1 MNDVAVLLGAEPEAA
16 EVELKE
22 MLDFEISLAHILT
35 PSEERRNA
43 TTLYNPTTLGE
54 LQTLEGLPPSWTEYV
69 RTLFEGKLKQ
79 YLCVLVCFIFTSYL
93 PFPIKRDVIPP
104 PSITQP
110 H

>member
-22 MLDFEISLAHILT
+22 MLEFEISLANILT

-54 LQTLEGLPPSWTEYV
+54 LPALEGLPPSWTEYV
-69 RTLFEGKLKQ
+69 RTLFEGKLK
-79 YLCVLVCFIFTSYL
+79 LAKVSLSVPWFLV
-93 PFPIKRDVIPP
+93 KRDAMLP
-104 PSITQP
+104 PSITQQ
-110 H
+110 HLVNC